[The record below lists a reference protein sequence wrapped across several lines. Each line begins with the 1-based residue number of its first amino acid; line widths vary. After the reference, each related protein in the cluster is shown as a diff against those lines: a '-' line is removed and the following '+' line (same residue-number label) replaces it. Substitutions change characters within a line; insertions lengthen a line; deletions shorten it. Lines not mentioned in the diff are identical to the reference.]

1 MDTHSAK
8 TAIDAVEAGDAGDI
22 VDYKEF
28 RQRRADASVAVVDV
42 LPPTTYK
49 HSHIPGAKNLPLAHL
64 LKLAKD
70 VLPDKHQE
78 IILYCAS
85 FT

>member
-1 MDTHSAK
+1 MDIHSK
-8 TAIDAVEAGDAGDI
+8 RTTIDVVDVVE
-22 VDYKEF
+22 YKEF
-28 RQRRADASVAVVDV
+28 RQRQEDPSVAVVDV

-49 HSHIPGAKNLPLAHL
+49 HGHLPGARNLPLAHVL
-64 LKLAKD
+64 ELAAD

-78 IILYCAS
+78 IILYCAG

>member
-8 TAIDAVEAGDAGDI
+8 TAIDAGDAGDI

-64 LKLAKD
+64 LELAKD

>member
-1 MDTHSAK
+1 MDTHSTT
-8 TAIDAVEAGDAGDI
+8 TAIDV
-22 VDYKEF
+22 VDHDEF
-28 RQRRADASVAVVDV
+28 DRRRADPSVAVVDV

-49 HSHIPGAKNLPLAHL
+49 HSHIPGAKNLPLAHVL
-64 LKLAKD
+64 ELAPD